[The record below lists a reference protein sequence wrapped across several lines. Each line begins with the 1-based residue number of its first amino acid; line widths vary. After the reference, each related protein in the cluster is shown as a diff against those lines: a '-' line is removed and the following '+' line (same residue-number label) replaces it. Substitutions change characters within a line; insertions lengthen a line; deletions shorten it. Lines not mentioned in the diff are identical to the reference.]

1 MPPQAADSH
10 EQTRS
15 QVHVMEGLPD
25 RAPIWALSILGAALW
40 WVSQPPLGISFIA
53 WVAAIP
59 WLIIACREKI
69 SRRQWLTFLAVAILY
84 WMVTMQGIRH
94 AHPAMYAALVALA
107 FYLACY
113 SLLFVWLLRKL
124 VTAHH
129 SRFPFWLSVPLVGTG
144 LECIRNYLLTGVSA
158 VMIGHTQASHPAL
171 IQIADAFGSYGL
183 TFLVL
188 LVNAC
193 LFESF
198 FGREKKSFQ
207 RWQPVAFAA
216 MLLLATLVYGE
227 WRLSQADAMSA
238 EATSDVNV
246 ALIGRDEEIVFIQ
259 NSQRELE
266 IFDSYFRQSLEA
278 ATEVAKTGGT
288 LDAIVWPESMFNGSL
303 PWLLLDKPTNQVNLQ
318 TMTSNDTEL
327 LSIIEENRSQFKR
340 RAAQVQAAIR
350 QATGQA
356 NDPHLIVGCSV
367 IRYQEPPQIHS
378 AIVHVGDRGHVVDWY
393 GKTHLVMFGEYI
405 PLIDYL
411 PFVSRWVPPGMG
423 IERGS
428 GPMAMAVGELKLSP
442 NICIETAVE
451 RVTPNHVIELI
462 RRGEAPDAIVNV
474 TNDGWFDRS
483 SIVEHHL
490 RCSQFVAVA
499 SRRPVLIS
507 ANGGPTAWIDGSGRV
522 VERLANDEA
531 GSVVANVVADGRW
544 GLYQTIRDW
553 PARLTAA
560 FCVWLVVREIFGWLA
575 RKARRGLSPACRV
588 SRNTPETKA
597 T

>member
-1 MPPQAADSH
+1 MPPQAVDSH
-10 EQTRS
+10 EQIPPQIHARI
-15 QVHVMEGLPD
+15 HAFGGLPD
-25 RAPIWALSILGAALW
+25 RAPMWVLSMLGAALW
-40 WVSQPPLGISFIA
+40 WVSQPPLGLSFIA

-59 WLIIACREKI
+59 WLAIACRENL
-69 SRRQWLTFLAVAILY
+69 SRRQWLTFLAVAFLY
-84 WMVTMQGIRH
+84 WVVTMQGIRH
-94 AHPAMYAALVALA
+94 AHPAMHAALVALA

-113 SLLFVWLLRKL
+113 SLLFVWLVRKCAAAPRARL
-124 VTAHH
+124 PLWIA
-129 SRFPFWLSVPLVGTG
+129 VPLIGTG
-144 LECIRNYLLTGVSA
+144 WECIRNYLLTGVSA
-158 VMIGHTQASHPAL
+158 VMIGHTQAPHPSL
-171 IQIADAFGSYGL
+171 IQITDAFGSYGL

-188 LVNAC
+188 LVNAS

-198 FGREKKSFQ
+198 FRREKTSRR
-207 RWQPVAFAA
+207 RWQPIAVAA
-216 MLLLATLVYGE
+216 LLLAATLGYGE
-227 WRLSQADAMSA
+227 WRLSQAAAMS
-238 EATSDVNV
+238 EETTSNVNV

-266 IFDSYFRQSLEA
+266 IFDAYFRQSMEA
-278 ATEVAKTGGT
+278 ATEIAKTNGT

-303 PWLLLDKPTNQVNLQ
+303 PWLLLDKSTNSVNSQ
-318 TMTSNDTEL
+318 TRSSNDTEL
-327 LSIIEENRSQFKR
+327 LSIIEENRSQFQR

-378 AIVHVGDRGHVVDWY
+378 AIVHIGDRGNVVDWY

-411 PFVSRWVPPGMG
+411 PFINRWVPPGLG

-428 GPMAMAVGELKLSP
+428 GPMAMAVGALKLSP

-522 VERLANDEA
+522 VQRLANDEA
-531 GSVVANVVADGRW
+531 GSIITSVVTDGRW

-553 PARLTAA
+553 PARLMAA
-560 FCVWLVVREIFGWLA
+560 FCIWLVLREIFRWLA
-575 RKARRGLSPACRV
+575 GKSSRRETLARSPQE
-588 SRNTPETKA
+588 P
-597 T
+597 